1 MEISID
7 FYFYG
12 DFLMRIAICD
22 DEKKCIDDIVRHINF
37 FSKDNQIQMQKSI
50 FTSGEELI
58 SSGISFDIAILDV
71 EMDGMNGIK
80 LGEYLRKINH
90 HIILIYITAH
100 KQYLDDALNLNAVR
114 FFEKPIDS
122 GRFYRGLKDA
132 IDRID
137 NSTINFYLKDGTVTE
152 RINAKDIIYVEIE
165 NRKSKVIT
173 LNKTYHSAEH
183 ISFWSDKLTG
193 TVFVSPHK
201 SYIINLNF
209 VTSYERNHIILN
221 EQYNI
226 PIAKSKQTEF
236 YRQFIRFME
245 GK

>member
-1 MEISID
+1 MVVSID
-7 FYFYG
+7 FYFLG
-12 DFLMRIAICD
+12 DIIMRIAICD
-22 DEKKCIDDIVRHINF
+22 DERTCIEDVIKHIDF
-37 FSKDNQIQMQKSI
+37 FSKDNNIEMQQSI
-50 FTSGEELI
+50 FTSGEELVD
-58 SSGISFDIAILDV
+58 SGIKFDIAILDI

-80 LGEYLRKINH
+80 LGEQLRKHNP

-132 IDRID
+132 IERID
-137 NSTINFYLKDGTVTE
+137 NSTINFYLKDGTTTE
-152 RINAKDIIYVEIE
+152 RINAKDIVFVEIE
-165 NRKSKVIT
+165 NRKSKIVT
-173 LNKTYHSAEH
+173 LDKTYHSAEH
-183 ISFWSDKLTG
+183 ISFWNDNLVG
-193 TVFVSPHK
+193 TVFISPHK
-201 SYIINLNF
+201 SYIINFNF
-209 VTSYERNHIILN
+209 VTSYERNYIILN
-221 EQYNI
+221 EEYNI

>member
-1 MEISID
+1 MK
-7 FYFYG
+7 
-12 DFLMRIAICD
+12 IAICD
-22 DEKKCIDDIVRHINF
+22 DEILCIDDIVKHIDF
-37 FSKDNQIQMQKSI
+37 FSSENNVEMQKSI
-50 FTSGEELI
+50 FTSGEELVA
-58 SSGISFDIAILDV
+58 SGIKFDIAILDV
-71 EMDGMNGIK
+71 EMNGMNGIK
-80 LGEYLRKINH
+80 LGEYLRNNNP
-90 HIILIYITAH
+90 HIILIYVTAH

-137 NSTINFYLKDGTVTE
+137 NSTINFYLKDGTTTE

-183 ISFWSDKLTG
+183 ISFWSEKLIE

-209 VTSYERNHIILN
+209 VTSYKRNHIILN

-226 PIAKSKQTEF
+226 PIAKSKQTRF